1 MGVERKQ
8 GDDLKH
14 LGTVVGE
21 KKKILLPLILNLE
34 FKIVG
39 VFLQMQLKGSKIILN
54 IKLCLG
60 HWMGGYPIFCL
71 MRMFNCTRTSTNCV
85 FILITDQVLKTHKER
100 LFFNLSKNIADTLHD
115 PSGATALFVLFTW
128 HSLIGK
134 GRGVKISKKTRNP
147 FLTISPEKEI
157 SLLLFLLLLL
167 N

>member
-60 HWMGGYPIFCL
+60 H
-71 MRMFNCTRTSTNCV
+71 
-85 FILITDQVLKTHKER
+85 
-100 LFFNLSKNIADTLHD
+100 
-115 PSGATALFVLFTW
+115 
-128 HSLIGK
+128 
-134 GRGVKISKKTRNP
+134 
-147 FLTISPEKEI
+147 
-157 SLLLFLLLLL
+157 
-167 N
+167 